1 MIKGCSV
8 ARRIQWPQCHEMQCF
23 QLGIGPVNKVTL
35 MAEDSGSGDEVE
47 RLQQKVRALEKAL
60 ERIALEV
67 ELAGGSTGLFPG
79 TDVVGNRKDILT
91 LSPREREI
99 LQSLL
104 IGHRVTMI
112 AKSLHISQSTV
123 RNHLKSIFRKL
134 DVSSQSELL
143 DKLKRP

>member
-1 MIKGCSV
+1 
-8 ARRIQWPQCHEMQCF
+8 
-23 QLGIGPVNKVTL
+23 